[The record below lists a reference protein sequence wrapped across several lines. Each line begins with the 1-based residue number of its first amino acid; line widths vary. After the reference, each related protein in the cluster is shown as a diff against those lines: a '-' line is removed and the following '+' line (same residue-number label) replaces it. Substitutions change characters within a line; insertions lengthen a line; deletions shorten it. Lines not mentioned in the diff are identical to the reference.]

1 MASRFPNHLKAHEE
15 TILISFWDLFDHLCI
30 KFSCYGSPGLWVPAG
45 TRGARIRKI
54 ICASPT
60 MQRFAAWR
68 HPVAL
73 RHDVWDP
80 IPNTPVCT
88 RGAAAAA
95 PRPKRFK
102 FVSDAVREKKDTA
115 TSHNFFAS
123 QIMETSP
130 ANASSQTPNKHH
142 VRLLAMQRWTEH
154 RRR

>member
-1 MASRFPNHLKAHEE
+1 MASRFPNHFKAHEE

-54 ICASPT
+54 MCASPT

-88 RGAAAAA
+88 RGAAAAT
-95 PRPKRFK
+95 PRNPDRFGMK
-102 FVSDAVREKKDTA
+102 LE
-115 TSHNFFAS
+115 
-123 QIMETSP
+123 
-130 ANASSQTPNKHH
+130 ANALQTILFIRFSTFFSVCRYFLHP
-142 VRLLAMQRWTEH
+142 
-154 RRR
+154 